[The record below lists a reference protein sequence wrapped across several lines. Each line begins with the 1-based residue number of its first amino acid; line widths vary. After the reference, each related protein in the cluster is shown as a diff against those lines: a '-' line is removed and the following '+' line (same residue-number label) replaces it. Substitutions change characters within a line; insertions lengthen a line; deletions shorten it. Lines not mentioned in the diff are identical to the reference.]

1 MDELIALIIFGFILY
16 WFVFIMIW
24 VLGAMVFY
32 PQLLLIP
39 IVLFLLVYSF
49 NKLINVKDRNLK
61 S

>member
-24 VLGAMVFY
+24 VIATIVFY
-32 PQLLLIP
+32 PQLALIP
-39 IVLFLLVYSF
+39 IGFFLLVYSLT
-49 NKLINVKDRNLK
+49 KLIDVKDRNLK

>member
-1 MDELIALIIFGFILY
+1 MEYIIGLIIFGFILY

>member
-1 MDELIALIIFGFILY
+1 MEYIIGLIIFGFILY

-49 NKLINVKDRNLK
+49 NKLIDVKDRNLK